1 MKKTMNFFAAAV
13 MVSLAA
19 VACSKDN
26 GGNKNN
32 NDDDSNADVEGIV
45 IDGNFDDWAKLPE
58 AEVVMKE
65 VESDA
70 DKKAVKLVKFYDTD
84 ELLYVY
90 AEVDAAVIG
99 TAYTEAEK
107 WDSGKS
113 QPRTLRL
120 MFDADNNEDT
130 GGKMPEFPEE
140 PNGYDVLV
148 DSYIWSNAGK
158 IKLGW
163 SECWTYID
171 PEANKQFLGMSPAT
185 SQQNV
190 ALDNMVVSAANVAG
204 SLVKGGFYGV
214 EYAVD
219 KTNVPDLGKQVRVVA
234 LYVDDGWNNA
244 GILPSDGTSIKLTLK

>member
-1 MKKTMNFFAAAV
+1 MFFAAAI
-13 MVSLAA
+13 MMGAA
-19 VACSKDN
+19 VVSCDKSSSTNNN
-26 GGNKNN
+26 GG
-32 NDDDSNADVEGIV
+32 DDDGGEVPTESIA
-45 IDGNFDDWAKLPE
+45 IDGNFDDWAKLP
-58 AEVVMKE
+58 AADVVMKE

>member
-1 MKKTMNFFAAAV
+1 MNFFAAAV

-32 NDDDSNADVEGIV
+32 NDDDSNADVEGVV

-58 AEVVMKE
+58 ADVVMKE

-70 DKKAVKLVKFYDTD
+70 DKKAVKLIKFYDTD

-120 MFDADNNEDT
+120 MFDADNN
-130 GGKMPEFPEE
+130 G
-140 PNGYDVLV
+140 
-148 DSYIWSNAGK
+148 
-158 IKLGW
+158 
-163 SECWTYID
+163 
-171 PEANKQFLGMSPAT
+171 
-185 SQQNV
+185 
-190 ALDNMVVSAANVAG
+190 
-204 SLVKGGFYGV
+204 
-214 EYAVD
+214 
-219 KTNVPDLGKQVRVVA
+219 
-234 LYVDDGWNNA
+234 
-244 GILPSDGTSIKLTLK
+244 